1 MDIEEFE
8 NRIFEKSVATR
19 VARCTHFCFRP
30 QVVVSYCL
38 NHVVEGCPCGVLGL
52 LDLADHKNQ
61 VGILLQS
68 GIAYL
73 YELGCKLVMLLH
85 LNARRGTFGQEQTHS
100 NPNEN
105 PPMPPAA
112 SNPDANRRKCSSTMV
127 KHLANGRG
135 EILLKQWH
143 PQKGCELQ

>member
-8 NRIFEKSVATR
+8 NRIFEKSVATP

-73 YELGCKLVMLLH
+73 YEFGCKLVMLLH

-100 NPNEN
+100 NPNKN
-105 PPMPPAA
+105 PPILALIPNTSSEISRDSRTPYTPRSF
-112 SNPDANRRKCSSTMV
+112 SNTVPNRADKY
-127 KHLANGRG
+127 N
-135 EILLKQWH
+135 
-143 PQKGCELQ
+143 